1 MKELI
6 LGGVK
11 SGKSRYAEQQA
22 GDSGLAVCYIATAE
36 VRDASMQTRI
46 EAHQARRPSDWQVV
60 EAPYELA
67 EVIAAYSQRDR
78 CLLVDCLT
86 LWLTQL
92 LCRDNTHDLIH
103 QRSRLL
109 DVVSQATG
117 RLLLVS
123 NEVGGG
129 VMPDNALARRFADE
143 AGTLHQ
149 ALAEHCD
156 RVTLVT
162 AGLPQHLKTNQSN
175 T

>member
-1 MKELI
+1 VRELI

-22 GDSGLAVCYIATAE
+22 SASGLEVCYVATAE
-36 VRDASMQTRI
+36 SRDVSMQARI
-46 EAHQARRPSDWQVV
+46 EAHQARRPGDWQLI

-67 EVIAAYSQRDR
+67 DVIEAYGHRHR

-92 LCRDNTHDLIH
+92 LCREDEQQLAC

-109 DVVSQATG
+109 DVVSQSPA

-143 AGTLHQ
+143 AGSLHQ

-162 AGLPQHLKTNQSN
+162 AGLPQYLKN
-175 T
+175 TQ